1 MFDRIAPRYDRVN
14 QILTV
19 GMDKGWRRRAVRAL
33 GLEPGSLVFD
43 VGCGTGML
51 SHELVAAGQRV
62 VGFDIS
68 EGMMRAAAGPL
79 RMVLADGVRLPVAD
93 GAADGV
99 TCGFALRNVVDP
111 AALLREAGRVLR
123 PGGTLSVLEVAE
135 PTWRPARAVHHA
147 YFHRVVPVIGGVL
160 SDRPAYRY
168 LPASVSLLPGPS
180 EFGEM
185 ARASGFGAPVRRRLG
200 LGAAQLLVATRLP
213 GPLGVAPARR

>member
-14 QILTV
+14 QVLTA

-33 GLEPGSLVFD
+33 ALEPGSLVFD
-43 VGCGTGML
+43 IGCGTGML
-51 SHELVAAGQRV
+51 CHELVSAGQRA

-68 EGMMRAAAGPL
+68 EGMVRAAQGRL
-79 RMVLADGVRLPVAD
+79 RLVLADGVRLPAPDAV
-93 GAADGV
+93 ADGV

-111 AALLREAGRVLR
+111 AALFREAGRVLR

-135 PTWRPARAVHHA
+135 PSWRPARAVHHA

-160 SDRPAYRY
+160 SDRSAYRY
-168 LPASVSLLPGPS
+168 LPASVSLLPGPA
-180 EFGEM
+180 EFEEM
-185 ARASGFGAPVRRRLG
+185 ARASGFGGLIRRRLG

-213 GPLGVAPARR
+213 RDIGATSARR